1 MSPVNN
7 ANEEYDR
14 ARKRALK
21 EFALRRARG
30 ESGLLPV
37 LNSKREENGVL
48 AVIDQPMRRISL
60 NRIIGTYQASRA
72 NSFAANFMPLLSS
85 DTEFAYKWISLCEAH
100 LQSGTAIRSAS
111 MNTYGNIMSRRATS
125 ASACS
130 STSRRARLRRRS
142 SA

>member
-14 ARKRALK
+14 ARKRALR

-37 LNSKREENGVL
+37 LNAKREENGVL

-72 NSFAANFMPLLSS
+72 NSFAANFMPLLSPRHGV
-85 DTEFAYKWISLCEAH
+85 C
-100 LQSGTAIRSAS
+100 LQVDQP
-111 MNTYGNIMSRRATS
+111 
-125 ASACS
+125 
-130 STSRRARLRRRS
+130 LRGAPAERHTRPDPRI
-142 SA
+142 

>member
-48 AVIDQPMRRISL
+48 AVIDQPMRRISPIAL
-60 NRIIGTYQASRA
+60 GPMPASR
-72 NSFAANFMPLLSS
+72 SS
-85 DTEFAYKWISLCEAH
+85 C
-100 LQSGTAIRSAS
+100 RAS
-111 MNTYGNIMSRRATS
+111 W
-125 ASACS
+125 
-130 STSRRARLRRRS
+130 
-142 SA
+142 

>member
-1 MSPVNN
+1 MSPANN

-37 LNSKREENGVL
+37 LNARREENGVL
-48 AVIDQPMRRISL
+48 AVVDQPMRRISL

-72 NSFAANFMPLLSS
+72 NSFAHNFMHCSARTRSLRIMDQPLRS
-85 DTEFAYKWISLCEAH
+85 A
-100 LQSGTAIRSAS
+100 LQSGI
-111 MNTYGNIMSRRATS
+111 ATDP
-125 ASACS
+125 
-130 STSRRARLRRRS
+130 RV
-142 SA
+142 